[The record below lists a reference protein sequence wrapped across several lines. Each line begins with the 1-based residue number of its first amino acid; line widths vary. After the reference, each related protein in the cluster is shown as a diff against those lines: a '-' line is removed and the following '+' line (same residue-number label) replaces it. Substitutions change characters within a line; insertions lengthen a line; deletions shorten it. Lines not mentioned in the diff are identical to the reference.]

1 MTGRGY
7 APISAYDRFEIT
19 IPETVSDGVNTFTVV
34 EIGFKSFRGA
44 SKAIIKSI
52 PNTIRVISD
61 YAFDMVGLESFPNL
75 PNLESVGYLSFST
88 NSFGIVTIPDNL
100 KYISD
105 AALAYNDIIA
115 INLPSNNKYF
125 SLDEQNAFYDYHK
138 TRVLYVPKQSTYKI
152 PLTVQ
157 YVPDHIFANQIF
169 EEIVIPPACSSV
181 GYGSFRNCNN
191 LKKII
196 ITGNIYSWKDDSL
209 SSLSSLE
216 LIEYF
221 GTITLKDQT
230 ITSEKIQ
237 IFACYQYKSDYSFG
251 LKVSK
256 AYECPKINIVHT
268 PLCKQFNYFNHI
280 HFIAIIL
287 L

>member
-1 MTGRGY
+1 MILKVSKLLHLLNRGISGNRIISSLSGSHSGGFPENHLAVRLLAGYMEDRGSISLPPYQPVIGKAVIFASSIMTL
-7 APISAYDRFEIT
+7 PL
-19 IPETVSDGVNTFTVV
+19 TVSEIIRSQSGENGFTNFCTAV
-34 EIGFKSFRGA
+34 F
-44 SKAIIKSI
+44 
-52 PNTIRVISD
+52 
-61 YAFDMVGLESFPNL
+61 
-75 PNLESVGYLSFST
+75 SFS
-88 NSFGIVTIPDNL
+88 SIGGIIVYIVLIILFTFFYSYVQLNPNRISVDFMKSGRFIIGVKIGKDTE

-221 GTITLKDQT
+221 QK
-230 ITSEKIQ
+230 
-237 IFACYQYKSDYSFG
+237 
-251 LKVSK
+251 KV
-256 AYECPKINIVHT
+256 
-268 PLCKQFNYFNHI
+268 
-280 HFIAIIL
+280 
-287 L
+287 